1 MIFHYIPYHN
11 HIPYIIVVSHD
22 YPMTMPAHLDIMAP
36 ISGHVF
42 AHRHLWSRTLLESTT
57 LKASLR
63 CAEHFGPVCHGD
75 CRVLF
80 PQPSR
85 LSTANRSGATSRPA
99 GGCVLCCWLVSS
111 IFGYTSE
118 RNPYSQNDRFHVRS
132 FWLFLFCLIGN

>member
-57 LKASLR
+57 LKAFDVLSISALCAMEIAACCFHSPPDYLLR
-63 CAEHFGPVCHGD
+63 TVLAQLRGQPGDVFCAVG
-75 CRVLF
+75 
-80 PQPSR
+80 
-85 LSTANRSGATSRPA
+85 
-99 GGCVLCCWLVSS
+99 WLVPFLGILLREIHTLKMIVSMCEVS
-111 IFGYTSE
+111 GC
-118 RNPYSQNDRFHVRS
+118 S
-132 FWLFLFCLIGN
+132 FFA